1 VTDEVGISRKGIPL
15 LREAA
20 RSLRRTPG
28 DADKLLARVRAKR
41 CTRNPLTCGRDMKIP
56 GDPIPH
62 CGDTGGE
69 CPHEPKPTKGR

>member
-1 VTDEVGISRKGIPL
+1 MTDEVGISRKDIPL

-28 DADKLLARVRAKR
+28 DADKLVA
-41 CTRNPLTCGRDMKIP
+41 RNPNTCGRDMKIP

-62 CGDTGGE
+62 CGYTGGE
-69 CPHEPKPTKGR
+69 CPHEPRPTKGR